1 MAVRCTL
8 SRAVAP
14 RGRSWRMPLEGRLGS
29 PARRQAADP
38 TLRAVM
44 REASVRKDRE
54 DATVDRIGWWEEE
67 ESRRRKAMAAG
78 RRLGGW

>member
-1 MAVRCTL
+1 
-8 SRAVAP
+8 
-14 RGRSWRMPLEGRLGS
+14 
-29 PARRQAADP
+29 
-38 TLRAVM
+38 M